1 MAEYTT
7 LEQVKIR
14 LKQFHIDS
22 KSDSES
28 SEVVF
33 DHLEENPFWNSLSVK
48 QKPTSEQKECTRKAT
63 RKRRFPRI
71 LKNFSPWLLIL
82 LCMTDRKPVK
92 TSWQA
97 IQRMVCRE
105 HGETGK
111 NCLWVYFHLQ
121 KFYNPIEIEGFRRL
135 CVTMLLIPVIRL
147 QAAHFKGGGRCA
159 KNKQLGDM
167 N

>member
-7 LEQVKIR
+7 LKQVKIR
-14 LKQFHIDS
+14 LKQFHI
-22 KSDSES
+22 DSES

-33 DHLEENPFWNSLSVK
+33 DHLEENPLL
-48 QKPTSEQKECTRKAT
+48 EQLISQAEADIRA
-63 RKRRFPRI
+63 KRMYPESYTEEKI
-71 LKNFSPWLLIL
+71 AADMKNFSPWWLIL
-82 LCMTDRKPVK
+82 SCMTDRKPVK

-97 IQRMVCRE
+97 IQRMECRE

-111 NCLWVYFHLQ
+111 NCLWVFFHLQ

-159 KNKQLGDM
+159 NK
-167 N
+167 

>member
-33 DHLEENPFWNSLSVK
+33 DHLEENPLLEQLISQAEADIRAKRMYPESYTEEKIAADMKKFQSVVVNLVVYDRS
-48 QKPTSEQKECTRKAT
+48 QAGENFMASYSENGVSRTWR
-63 RKRRFPRI
+63 
-71 LKNFSPWLLIL
+71 
-82 LCMTDRKPVK
+82 DREELFVG
-92 TSWQA
+92 
-97 IQRMVCRE
+97 V
-105 HGETGK
+105 
-111 NCLWVYFHLQ
+111 FHLQ
-121 KFYNPIEIEGFRRL
+121 KFCNPIEIEGFRRL

-159 KNKQLGDM
+159 NNK
-167 N
+167 